1 MAARPKRASANIV
14 GKARVAAET
23 AAKTAAAAKRAERAR
38 KLKEETAGFELEML
52 VRKGETL
59 ADLVRRCGRT
69 DSYEV
74 VVLGALRTEK
84 REVDAATPV
93 EALLEEGQ
101 GEEVYVGVSTG
112 EASRARSKRRALS
125 FCCRL
130 ERQQGCLTFMRLL
143 DGRETLDRYLAECGN
158 RPYEQYFLSHFV
170 GSRAP
175 LNPKKPVA
183 DLLRDFRDYR
193 ILGGVRNP
201 PTAKKEWVMT
211 FLGSV
216 QRVRS
221 TD

>member
-1 MAARPKRASANIV
+1 M
-14 GKARVAAET
+14 
-23 AAKTAAAAKRAERAR
+23 
-38 KLKEETAGFELEML
+38 
-52 VRKGETL
+52 
-59 ADLVRRCGRT
+59 RRCGRT

-74 VVLGALRTEK
+74 VVLGALGTEK
-84 REVDAATPV
+84 REVDPATPV
-93 EALLEEGQ
+93 EALIEEGQ
-101 GEEVYVGVSTG
+101 GEEVYVGVRLD
-112 EASRARSKRRALS
+112 EASRARGKRRALS

-130 ERQQGCLTFMRLL
+130 ERKQGFLTFTRLL

-175 LNPKKPVA
+175 LNLKKPVA